1 LAKHGYLSGLT
12 IGKREML
19 WCATE
24 MNTEEEIRSLSRTI
38 LSILSE
44 IKEQTKA
51 VPEMEHD
58 PDPVSISREDEEVQV

>member
-1 LAKHGYLSGLT
+1 
-12 IGKREML
+12 ML

-44 IKEQTKA
+44 VKEQTEVA
-51 VPEMEHD
+51 PEMEHD